1 MLIEIWER
9 LRGYDRWTETTA
21 IVETSDLVNK
31 GSQFRI
37 SGTTP
42 VLSSRA
48 RIAWTDA
55 RGRKRTAE
63 FEVDDESRLYQ
74 LVGAETV
81 TIRYNPAKP
90 QQYYFR
96 DLLRSRLSRLSRI
109 ALFSLLRIDA
119 R

>member
-48 RIAWTDA
+48 RIAWTREVGKEPQNLKLTMN
-55 RGRKRTAE
+55 RG
-63 FEVDDESRLYQ
+63 FIS
-74 LVGAETV
+74 
-81 TIRYNPAKP
+81 
-90 QQYYFR
+90 
-96 DLLRSRLSRLSRI
+96 
-109 ALFSLLRIDA
+109 SLA
-119 R
+119 QKQ